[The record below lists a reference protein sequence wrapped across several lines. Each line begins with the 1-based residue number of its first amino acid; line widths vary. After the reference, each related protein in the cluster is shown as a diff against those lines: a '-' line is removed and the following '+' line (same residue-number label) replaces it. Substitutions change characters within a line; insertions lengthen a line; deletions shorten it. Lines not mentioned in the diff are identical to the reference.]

1 MRHIYLL
8 TLFVSAICCAEFK
21 FPGYYSVNPES
32 NQVYFFKNENV
43 VVSNLNYVKIDTF
56 LYDKNYKPDLPDTEI
71 AWVNN
76 VPYIVSIS
84 GGMVW
89 KLINDSFIR
98 IDDSYHHKMTFGSD
112 VFVHSDTILKY
123 GGYGY
128 WSNRNFFT
136 YFDSRTLQWEF
147 YKINKTYLP
156 KGISKFNS
164 VYFNG
169 NYYFS
174 GGITIDNIDL
184 TIPNQNPDVWKFN
197 FKNKTWVNLGIS
209 KHFDFYKKNTIDIG
223 NGCILHD
230 DDDDAIYLVDY
241 VNNFIKK
248 INKKSI
254 RPLNRAIYLNDSIY
268 LDFDSR
274 FVSFPL
280 NDFITN
286 ALFEKKF
293 FLDSN
298 ALFKRLWVLS
308 ISLIIVIIILVFFLQ
323 RRNKYKPRITY
334 KGIKYAGTN
343 YILTNKELKI
353 LNALIKYKN
362 IDSKSILM
370 IIYDSSLSD
379 AQNNRIKL
387 DVIKTLNSKLC
398 DILGIVSFIE
408 SKRSLKDKRLII
420 YYSRQRKNFLN

>member
-1 MRHIYLL
+1 MRCIYLL
-8 TLFVSAICCAEFK
+8 TLFVSAVCCAELK
-21 FPGYYSVNPES
+21 FHEYYTVNPES

-43 VVSNLNYVKIDTF
+43 VVSDLNHIKIDTF
-56 LYDKNYKPDLPDTEI
+56 FYDKNYKPDLQYTEI

-76 VPYIVSIS
+76 VPYIVSIP

-89 KLINDSFIR
+89 KLINDTFIR
-98 IDDSYHHKMTFGSD
+98 IDNSYHHKMTWGSD
-112 VFVHSDTILKY
+112 VFVHNDTILKF

-136 YFDSRTLQWEF
+136 YFDLRTLQWEF
-147 YKINKTYLP
+147 YKINNTYLP

-209 KHFDFYKKNTIDIG
+209 KHFDYGKNDILDIG
-223 NGCILHD
+223 NGCVLHNAD
-230 DDDDAIYLVDY
+230 DGVYLVNY
-241 VNNFIKK
+241 INNFIKK
-248 INKKSI
+248 IDNRPIVPFAKSF
-254 RPLNRAIYLNDSIY
+254 YTNDSIY
-268 LDFDSR
+268 SIVNNRLISY
-274 FVSFPL
+274 PL
-280 NDFITN
+280 NNFIGN
-286 ALFEKKF
+286 ASFKKKF

-298 ALFKRLWVLS
+298 ALFSRLWFLS
-308 ISLIIVIIILVFFLQ
+308 VSLILIIITLVFFLQ
-323 RRNKYKPRITY
+323 RRNKYKPRITD

-343 YILTNKELKI
+343 YILTDKELKI

-370 IIYDSSLSD
+370 IIYDYSLSD

-398 DILGIVSFIE
+398 GILGVDSFIE
-408 SKRSLKDKRLII
+408 SKKSLKDKRLII
-420 YYSRQRKNFLN
+420 YYSQQRKNFLN